1 MFDGI
6 LFAVMLLTLAI
17 AAVFTW
23 TVIDQIQTTNTQLGM
38 GLNDSILQSGKNSLQ
53 VFDAAGAIVVVI
65 LGLGVIYTSFLIR
78 SHPAFAV
85 VALILLG
92 FQIMV
97 SAILNNVYVQFV
109 NSNSSIASAADNFT
123 LIALIITNLP
133 LITMLMS
140 GLALLFAFGK
150 PANQQGEF

>member
-1 MFDGI
+1 
-6 LFAVMLLTLAI
+6 MLLTLAI
-17 AAVFTW
+17 AAVFAW
-23 TVIDQIQTTNTQLGM
+23 TVIDQIQTTNTQLNL
-38 GLNDSILQSGKNSLQ
+38 GLNDSLLQQGKTGLQ
-53 VFDAAGAIVVVI
+53 VFDAAGSIVVVI

-85 VALILLG
+85 IALILLG
-92 FQIMV
+92 FQIMI

-109 NSNSSIASAADNFT
+109 QSSASIANAADNFP